1 MTKTRPAGQHSGGQ
15 QRKDEPSMQ
24 KQYSTKKSRKTIRAA
39 ALIIALAA
47 LAWLAADRFLPAE
60 RWEPDFT
67 IPMAN
72 RNIEWTGAGYSGVY
86 AHE

>member
-1 MTKTRPAGQHSGGQ
+1 
-15 QRKDEPSMQ
+15 MQ
-24 KQYSTKKSRKTIRAA
+24 KQYSTNHGGKTIRAA

-47 LAWLAADRFLPAE
+47 LAWAAADYFRPAE
-60 RWEPDFT
+60 RWEPEFT

-72 RNIEWTGAGYSGVY
+72 RNIEWTGVGYSGVY

>member
-1 MTKTRPAGQHSGGQ
+1 
-15 QRKDEPSMQ
+15 MQ

-47 LAWLAADRFLPAE
+47 LAWLAADRFMPAE

-67 IPMAN
+67 INMAN